1 VGRVTDTLD
10 KILLGVAGIM
20 LVVSA
25 LLMTSEVV
33 RRYLTGSSILWAE
46 EVITIFMVYMSFLVA
61 GVVLKQGAHVR
72 MEVVFNHLPVS
83 LKKGLVVIISV
94 VGIAI
99 SAFLFWSGVLFIK
112 FIITSGVHPYTATH
126 LDPWVIA
133 LGFPLGMA
141 FLTFYFVFQL
151 YTFFGGKEVAGWKI

>member
-1 VGRVTDTLD
+1 MNRFTDTLD
-10 KILLGVAGIM
+10 KILLGIAGTM
-20 LVVSA
+20 LVLSA

-72 MEVVFNHLPVS
+72 MEVVFDRLPGS
-83 LKKGLVVIISV
+83 LKKGLVVAISV
-94 VGIAI
+94 VGIVM
-99 SAFLFWSGVLFIK
+99 SAFLFWSGVLFIR
-112 FIITSGVHPYTATH
+112 FLITSGIHPYTATQM
-126 LDPWVIA
+126 DPWVIA

-151 YTFFGGKEVAGWKI
+151 YTFLGGKEIAGWKI